1 MLYALPSALGPLPS
15 ALCPRPSALC
25 PIPKPYF
32 RGPCPCPVP
41 RPLPLP
47 LPYPQ
52 ALFPKP
58 FPGPIPR
65 PPALCPI
72 AKPRR
77 GRPAAA
83 PVVSEIA
90 LPVHAQHELDRAPR
104 VGAAETRQLVAGN
117 RAAAD
122 AVDRGEVRVVE
133 RVEEL
138 RRELD
143 VRATDEIR
151 PLRDAD
157 VVRRERRAGHDQRTR
172 AAAPFTRRD
181 LDAVRAVGG
190 CEVAAGRGRTGVAA
204 RRRRA
209 DRERQDRVLDAVVR
223 PHVDLLAG
231 VVEAQLEH
239 LLHVVTRHPDEAD
252 VADVDETAAL
262 DLRRD
267 AELPAADH
275 AIERA
280 VDVAAPVAAAA
291 ERQVVDDVRLEL
303 VRDVARVAG
312 VAPHHVA
319 GAEAEERQ
327 IGR

>member
-1 MLYALPSALGPLPS
+1 MPCPLPS
-15 ALCPRPSALC
+15 ALCPRPSALGPLPSALSLS
-25 PIPKPYF
+25 PISEALALALS
-32 RGPCPCPVP
+32 RGPCPCPCPIP
-41 RPLPLP
+41 RPC
-47 LPYPQ
+47 
-52 ALFPKP
+52 FPSP
-58 FPGPIPR
+58 APGPIPR
-65 PPALCPI
+65 PPALCPS

-181 LDAVRAVGG
+181 L
-190 CEVAAGRGRTGVAA
+190 
-204 RRRRA
+204 
-209 DRERQDRVLDAVVR
+209 
-223 PHVDLLAG
+223 
-231 VVEAQLEH
+231 
-239 LLHVVTRHPDEAD
+239 
-252 VADVDETAAL
+252 
-262 DLRRD
+262 
-267 AELPAADH
+267 
-275 AIERA
+275 
-280 VDVAAPVAAAA
+280 
-291 ERQVVDDVRLEL
+291 
-303 VRDVARVAG
+303 
-312 VAPHHVA
+312 
-319 GAEAEERQ
+319 
-327 IGR
+327 